1 MPETELTEPFIKQ
14 YQNLPSEIKKK
25 IKKALRLLAENPR
38 HHRCNPN
45 LSKVQAGIYEA
56 RVDQRYRITYERLS
70 SDVLRMRGVG
80 KQDEVLRVL

>member
-1 MPETELTEPFIKQ
+1 MPEIELTETFIEQ
-14 YQNLPSEIKKK
+14 YQNQPAEIKKIDQESAAAISRK
-25 IKKALRLLAENPR
+25 PPSPSLQ
-38 HHRCNPN
+38 
-45 LSKVQAGIYEA
+45 SKPIEGEAGIYEV

>member
-45 LSKVQAGIYEA
+45 LSKVRQGFMKSELTKGIGLP
-56 RVDQRYRITYERLS
+56 TS
-70 SDVLRMRGVG
+70 G
-80 KQDEVLRVL
+80 